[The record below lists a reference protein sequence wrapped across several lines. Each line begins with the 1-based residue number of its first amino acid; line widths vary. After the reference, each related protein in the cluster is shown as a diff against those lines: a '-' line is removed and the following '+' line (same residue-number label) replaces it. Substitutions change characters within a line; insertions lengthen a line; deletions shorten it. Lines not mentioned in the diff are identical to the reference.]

1 MRKTKHTQLTASI
14 MGIERL
20 RENLDGPGFR
30 TLVLF
35 DSCPLQCRYCLNMAA
50 MKSGIKR
57 SFTPGELI
65 NTIMC
70 DSPYYYVSNGGVT
83 FGGGEP
89 ALQSDFID
97 AFYRLTNGE
106 WGIVLETSLNIPL
119 EHIKK
124 LAPIVEQFYVD
135 IKSMNPFLYESYT
148 SCKGDLAY
156 SNLQWLVDNGYSA
169 KTIVRV
175 PLIPD
180 INTENEQAESVE
192 MLEAMGLKT
201 ERFQYVQTREA
212 FNALA
217 GTPSLP
223 DDLTGDI
230 TPEGWE
236 AWKAQHRDDDDEREE
251 EM

>member
-1 MRKTKHTQLTASI
+1 

-50 MKSGIKR
+50 MKSGIKKV
-57 SFTPGELI
+57 FTPQELI
-65 NTIMC
+65 DTLMI
-70 DSPYYYVSNGGVT
+70 DSTYYYVSDGGVT

-106 WGIVLETSLNIPL
+106 WGIVLETSLNVPL
-119 EHIKK
+119 VHIKK
-124 LAPIVEQFYVD
+124 LAPIVDQFYVD
-135 IKSMNPFLYESYT
+135 IKTMNPFLYEIYT
-148 SCKGDLAY
+148 SCNGDLAY

-169 KTIVRV
+169 KVIVRV

-180 INTENEQAESVE
+180 YNTENEQAESVE
-192 MLEAMGLKT
+192 TLEAMGLKT
-201 ERFQYVQTREA
+201 ERFQYVQTRGA
-212 FNALA
+212 CDVLA
-217 GTPSLP
+217 GALRAP
-223 DDLTGDI
+223 DELTGDI
-230 TPEGWE
+230 TPEGRE
-236 AWKAQHRDDDDEREE
+236 EWKAQHRDDDDEREE